1 MLLLANRRRS
11 ATAAKFG
18 KGFTLIELLGVIAII
33 GLLASIVLASLNT
46 ARKKS
51 RDARRIADVKQ
62 LQLAL
67 ELYFDANSGSYLVGT
82 DMSGLAPAY
91 IPAIP
96 VAPSPGSYSYQG
108 IDSGNGTCTGTETC
122 TSYVLRAQLEEN
134 LPGGPLSSDVDG
146 TVTGVDCADGTNRY
160 YCVRP

>member
-18 KGFTLIELLGVIAII
+18 KGFTLIELLVVIAII

-67 ELYFDANSGSYLVGT
+67 ELYFDANSGTYPLGT
-82 DMSGLAPAY
+82 DMSGLATAY

-96 VAPSPGSYSYQG
+96 TAPSPGSYSYQALN
-108 IDSGNGTCTGTETC
+108 DSSGACGSGTCV
-122 TSYVLRAQLEEN
+122 SYVLRTQLEEN
-134 LPGGPLSSDVDG
+134 LTGGPLSSDVDG
-146 TVTGVDCADGTNRY
+146 TVVLDCADASRY